1 MEYKL
6 FLVDDEEIVRMGI
19 QKIYHME
26 DYGFTVAGSYGSPMK
41 ALADLEKEQPDLI
54 ITDIRMPRMTGLE
67 FAQKAREILP
77 EVEIVILSGYD
88 DFSYA
93 QTAVKIG
100 VRDYLLKPVK
110 RDDFESMLHRMHE
123 RIEKKYSRRE
133 NYRQLRQKAQRSQ
146 NELKNYFFL
155 ELVDTVYSGSARMQ
169 KMYDEL
175 GMDFQDL
182 PFLLI
187 KFNLTKAEFEEDT
200 MTSIGRLTQEVR
212 DDLEAFGYIEDFLS
226 DEDLY
231 FLLYDFPEEMEAV
244 IRQVAED
251 YEQADEWENLHL
263 TVAVSSKYEGL
274 DAVFDA
280 NAECNRQIWSRHLHT
295 GNSVADVQD
304 VISHNNISIPYADME
319 EFFRS
324 ITMGEKA
331 KGSEALDRIY
341 ALPEKMQPPLSLDFS
356 YSLTFMLLLR
366 MYQVQSNYENDKKI
380 IPPELLQIANLR
392 KQFTSIEEQR
402 ELVEKLADEIME
414 LLKNEETAAPSKI
427 MTNVLDYIN
436 KHFTGNITLSDT
448 AEAAAVSKSYLC
460 EIFKKELG
468 MTFINYITNLRI
480 DRAKQLLSGS
490 DMKMYEI
497 SSAVGFN
504 DYTYFSQIFKKKT
517 GMTLSQYRKRH

>member
-1 MEYKL
+1 MNFKL
-6 FLVDDEEIVRMGI
+6 FLVDDEEIVRIGI

-26 DYGFTVAGSYGSPMK
+26 EYGFEIAGSYGNPAK
-41 ALADLEKEQPDLI
+41 ALADMVEKKPDLI
-54 ITDIRMPRMTGLE
+54 ITDIRMPRMSGLE
-67 FAQKAREILP
+67 FAQKAKEILP
-77 EVEIVILSGYD
+77 DVEVVILSGYD

-93 QTAVKIG
+93 QKAVKIG

-110 RDDFESMLHRMHE
+110 KEDFVSMLQEMHE
-123 RIEKKYSRRE
+123 RIEKKYSQRE
-133 NYRQLRQKAQRSQ
+133 NYQQLRQRAQRST

-155 ELVDTVYSGSARMQ
+155 ELVDNVYSGSARLQ

-182 PFLLI
+182 PFVLI
-187 KFNLTKAEFEEDT
+187 KFDLTHAVFKEDT
-200 MTSIGRLTQEVR
+200 MTSIGRLTQEVE
-212 DDLEAFGYIEDFLS
+212 DDLEAFGYTEDFLS
-226 DEDLY
+226 DEQLY
-231 FLLYDFPEEMEAV
+231 FLLYDFPEEMEEV

-251 YEQADEWENLHL
+251 YETSSEWEELHL
-263 TVAVSSKYEGL
+263 TVAVSGKYQGM

-280 NAECNRQIWSRHLHT
+280 NAECNRQIWSRNLHT
-295 GNSVADVQD
+295 GNSEMDVQN
-304 VISHNNISIPYADME
+304 VINHYNITIPYAEME
-319 EFFRS
+319 DFFRA
-324 ITMGEKA
+324 ITMGDPV
-331 KGSEALDRIY
+331 KGNEALDRIY
-341 ALPEKMQPPLSLDFS
+341 AIPTKMQPPLSLDFS

-366 MYQVQSNYENDKKI
+366 MYQVQQNYENDKKI
-380 IPPELLQIANLR
+380 IPPELLEIGNLK
-392 KQFTSIEEQR
+392 KQFSSIEEQR
-402 ELVEKLADEIME
+402 ELVGDFSEEIVK
-414 LLKNEETAAPSKI
+414 LLKNEDTAAPSKI

-436 KHFTGNITLSDT
+436 HHFTENITLSDT

-468 MTFINYITNLRI
+468 ITFINYITNLRI
-480 DRAKQLLSGS
+480 ERAKQLLSGS